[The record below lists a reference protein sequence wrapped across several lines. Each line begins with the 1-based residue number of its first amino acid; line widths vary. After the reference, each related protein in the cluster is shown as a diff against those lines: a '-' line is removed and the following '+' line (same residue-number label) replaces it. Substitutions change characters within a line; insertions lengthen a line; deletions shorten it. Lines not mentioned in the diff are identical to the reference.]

1 MTRGENQGSPLEPG
15 GDAMLTKKLW
25 FMVVLGPLLLF
36 FPAATASDP
45 PPRAGK
51 VIWID
56 QTRQVGRAY
65 EDGRKIMEFPVLT
78 GDDETTTPPGVY
90 WVRQKVEDYFSRKY
104 QVPMPYSLFFDL
116 KHRRAIHAGEVP
128 PPPQRREY
136 ATHGCVHV
144 ESPYIERLFDWAE
157 EGATLVIIT
166 GWRTEE

>member
-1 MTRGENQGSPLEPG
+1 MSGSCLR
-15 GDAMLTKKLW
+15 AIKLHFLAILW
-25 FMVVLGPLLLF
+25 LAPLLMS
-36 FPAATASDP
+36 AAAAANP
-45 PPRAGK
+45 ELPGGK

-65 EDGRKIMEFPVLT
+65 EDGKKIMEFPVLT

-90 WVRQKVEDYFSRKY
+90 RVRQKVEDYFSRKY
-104 QVPMPYSLFFDL
+104 KVPMPYSLFFDL
-116 KHRRAIHAGEVP
+116 TNRRAIHEGEVP
-128 PPPQRREY
+128 PAPQRREY

-157 EGATLVIIT
+157 EGTTLVIIT

>member
-1 MTRGENQGSPLEPG
+1 
-15 GDAMLTKKLW
+15 MLTGKRSQAKKLW
-25 FMVVLGPLLLF
+25 LLATLGLVSLLL
-36 FPAATASDP
+36 AATADAEP
-45 PPRAGK
+45 PPQAGK

-65 EDGRKIMEFPVLT
+65 EDGKKIMEFPVLT

-90 WVRQKVEDYFSRKY
+90 RVRQKVEDYFSRKY
-104 QVPMPYSLFFDL
+104 KVPMPYSLFFDL
-116 KHRRAIHAGEVP
+116 TNRRAIHEGEVP
-128 PPPQRREY
+128 PAPQRREY

-157 EGATLVIIT
+157 EGTTLVIIT

>member
-1 MTRGENQGSPLEPG
+1 
-15 GDAMLTKKLW
+15 MLTGTRLEAKKLL
-25 FMVVLGPLLLF
+25 FMAILWLIPLLI
-36 FPAATASDP
+36 PGAAAAEP
-45 PPRAGK
+45 ELPAGK

-65 EDGRKIMEFPVLT
+65 EDGKKIMEFPVLT

-90 WVRQKVEDYFSRKY
+90 RVRQKVEDYFSRKY

-116 KHRRAIHAGEVP
+116 KHRRAIHEGEVP
-128 PPPQRREY
+128 PAPQRREY

-157 EGATLVIIT
+157 EGTTLVIIT

>member
-1 MTRGENQGSPLEPG
+1 M
-15 GDAMLTKKLW
+15 MLTGKPSQSKKLW
-25 FMVVLGPLLLF
+25 LLAALGLVFLLL
-36 FPAATASDP
+36 AATAAAEP
-45 PPRAGK
+45 PSQAGK

-56 QTRQVGRAY
+56 QTKQVGRAY

-90 WVRQKVEDYFSRKY
+90 RVRQKVEDYFSQKY

-116 KHRRAIHAGEVP
+116 KHRRAIHEGEVP

-144 ESPYIERLFDWAE
+144 ESPHIERLFDWAE